1 MNYQRS
7 KDCQVVPNG
16 DIWVV
21 TWGSSKVKGCRVG
34 WDDKNLSHYFFPH
47 RNSYLCV
54 TQTKTI
60 KLKTFKLENSWIWHL
75 FTFLCEQ
82 ILLKGNSG
90 RGANFFLNFILQKTL
105 WCRLMCYP
113 NRTDGI
119 KENLEICTP
128 YQTHYTTLGWKKFT
142 FAIVKLFKKC
152 GQFHRLYSNFCLVA
166 YVKVCLLPK

>member
-1 MNYQRS
+1 MSELEQNFCYILAIATAKMNYQRS
-7 KDCQVVPNG
+7 TDCQVVPNG

-21 TWGSSKVKGCRVG
+21 TWGSSKVKWCRVG
-34 WDDKNLSHYFFPH
+34 WDDKNLSPYYFPH

-90 RGANFFLNFILQKTL
+90 RGDNFVFEFYSSKNFMVQAH
-105 WCRLMCYP
+105 M
-113 NRTDGI
+113 
-119 KENLEICTP
+119 
-128 YQTHYTTLGWKKFT
+128 
-142 FAIVKLFKKC
+142 
-152 GQFHRLYSNFCLVA
+152 
-166 YVKVCLLPK
+166 LPKQNRWYQRKS